1 MKKRVFNCIF
11 AVLMIFTLLMSGCAT
26 TQTPPAEEP
35 SPTPAITPPPEATEA
50 FVMHKV
56 GDTVYINFENGNT
69 YEPPEFVQVTGIT
82 FESLADMKRTIKNN
96 SFTRSQA
103 AIIKTSF
110 KKDEN
115 GIKICDPD
123 KLYQP
128 MNVNGLNYTGVCL
141 GGEIYAF
148 FIHFAGDLH
157 GMFIY
162 HSKEDFDKHFKYA
175 YTDYFEHGNVTIT
188 SVVDGH
194 YGNVPTKE
202 YYYTTVSGVLKEV
215 RYTLN
220 VNGKTLIVNESYCL
234 QMDDGIVPVSETVP
248 YTVNIYGT
256 DNGVNFSMFLCD
268 FTSRPTVEWLSQFG
282 VEEYK
287 E

>member
-11 AVLMIFTLLMSGCAT
+11 AILMIFTLLMSGCAT
-26 TQTPPAEEP
+26 TQTPSTEDP
-35 SPTPAITPPPEATEA
+35 SPTIKVTPPPEATEA

-69 YEPPEFVQVTGIT
+69 YEHPEFVQVAGIT

-103 AIIKTSF
+103 AIIKSSF
-110 KKDEN
+110 PKDEN

-128 MNVNGLNYTGVCL
+128 TMP
-141 GGEIYAF
+141 I
-148 FIHFAGDLH
+148 DLH
-157 GMFIY
+157 TSSVYLSGEFY
-162 HSKEDFDKHFKYA
+162 SVSVATTNLSLYGQAHFWSKEDFESRWNRRKDYTYYSDTGVEKDETVEGIPAKA
-175 YTDYFEHGNVTIT
+175 YYCSTNVCDIKLLVYSMELNGKKLRIIEDYILRADADSDLIASATIPDI
-188 SVVDGH
+188 VRIFGEEQGQ
-194 YGNVPTKE
+194 YYE
-202 YYYTTVSGVLKEV
+202 YYLSG
-215 RYTLN
+215 
-220 VNGKTLIVNESYCL
+220 
-234 QMDDGIVPVSETVP
+234 
-248 YTVNIYGT
+248 
-256 DNGVNFSMFLCD
+256 FS
-268 FTSRPTVEWLSQFG
+268 TKPTVEWLSQFG